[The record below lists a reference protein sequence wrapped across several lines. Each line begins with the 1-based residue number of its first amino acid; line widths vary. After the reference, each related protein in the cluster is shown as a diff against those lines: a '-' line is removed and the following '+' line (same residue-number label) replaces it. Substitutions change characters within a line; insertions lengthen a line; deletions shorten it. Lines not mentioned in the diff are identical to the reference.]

1 MSDANKVSIP
11 YRKEPNRYL
20 IGKRYELE
28 LARKLY
34 KMGFAVIRAPASGRK
49 SKRVPYPDIVA
60 IKHRNV
66 LVISVKY
73 RSKLGTIYVSQDELR
88 KMIDFARRSD
98 GIVLV
103 AIKVKELGDWRVIPL
118 STATSTGTSTSIS
131 AGKVTI
137 TVDMIRNA
145 KRLEDWLRE
154 SNLIY

>member
-1 MSDANKVSIP
+1 VSDDDKVSIV

-49 SKRVPYPDIVA
+49 ARRVPYPDIVA

-73 RSKLGTIYVSQDELR
+73 RSTLGTIYVSQDELK
-88 KMIDFARRSD
+88 KMVDFARRAD
-98 GIVLV
+98 GVIIVAV
-103 AIKVKELGDWRVIPL
+103 KVKELGDWRVVPL
-118 STATSTGTSTSIS
+118 TNTSTSINS
-131 AGKVTI
+131 TDKVTI
-137 TVDMIRNA
+137 TVEMIRNA
-145 KRLEDWLRE
+145 KGLEEWVGENRL
-154 SNLIY
+154 I

>member
-1 MSDANKVSIP
+1 VSDVNKVSIV

-34 KMGFAVIRAPASGRK
+34 KYGFAVIRAPASGRK
-49 SKRVPYPDIVA
+49 AKRVPYPDIVA

-66 LVISVKY
+66 LIISVKY
-73 RSKLGTIYVSQDELR
+73 RSTLGTIYVSQDELR
-88 KMIDFARRSD
+88 KMIDFAKRAD
-98 GIVLV
+98 GEIIV
-103 AIKVKELGDWRVIPL
+103 AIKVKELGDWRVVQL
-118 STATSTGTSTSIS
+118 STTTNNIE
-131 AGKVTI
+131 KVTL

-154 SNLIY
+154 NMLL